1 MMKPA
6 RAQYKIQTCPSND
19 FDQLENLLNSMS
31 EEGWEL
37 YSMHEVD
44 TDDGYQYNCIFV
56 RDAVFEDSIDES
68 SDFLGFRSK
77 MERIMNPILEPFD
90 ICMDIQKKIK
100 DKRAKINQIKSLLDS
115 TSDDNR
121 DKLNDEISVTI
132 KELNDLK
139 QKLLQVLSPEI
150 MHNKIGENKL
160 SITLS
165 EELLDLISPDK
176 ENNLISQIVKVR
188 QNLTESL
195 GYIIPKVHIDTD
207 DALQANEFSINVRA
221 IPAIKSFAYPGYV
234 MYFRNELNLTKL
246 PKDAIKDVDYITGKQ
261 ILWIEESKTKDFWTK
276 GLSAIEYISRVLDF
290 VSIKHI
296 EDIFDYSDV
305 NRYIEIVGA
314 QNLYLI
320 ENIIPD
326 FLSIA
331 EIKYI
336 LSNLIKENV
345 SIKDIFYIFEKIN
358 DFADDA
364 SKEDLLGRVRIAMSR
379 QISKSLANKQAV
391 ISAFELS
398 DKTLNSLI
406 EPDSTDEVLKVNAKV
421 IEKIASKIE
430 ASLKKHNNETKDV
443 ILIAPM
449 NIRQLM
455 YLLISKFIPNIKV
468 VSKEEILF
476 EYQLE
481 IIDYI

>member
-1 MMKPA
+1 MLKPS

-19 FDQLENLLNSMS
+19 FEQLESLLNSMS

-56 RDAVFEDSIDES
+56 RDSVLDEFVDES

-77 MERIMNPILEPFD
+77 MERIMNPVLEPFD
-90 ICMDIQKKIK
+90 VCLDIQKKIK

-115 TSDDNR
+115 TSDKNR
-121 DKLNDEISVTI
+121 DNLNNQISVLI

-139 QKLLQVLSPEI
+139 QKLLEVLSPEI
-150 MHNKIGENKL
+150 MQNKIGENKL
-160 SITLS
+160 SISLS
-165 EELLDLISPDK
+165 EELLDLISPDL
-176 ENNLISQIVKVR
+176 ENNLISKIVYIR
-188 QNLTESL
+188 QTLTESL

-207 DALQANEFSINVRA
+207 DSIQANEFSINVRS
-221 IPAIKSFAYPGYV
+221 IPAIKSFAYPGYI
-234 MYFRNELNLTKL
+234 MYFRDELNLTKL
-246 PKDAIKDVDYITGKQ
+246 PKDVIKDVDYITGKQ
-261 ILWIEESKTKDFWTK
+261 IVWIEHSKTKDFWTK
-276 GLSAIEYISRVLDF
+276 GLSAIEYISRLLNF
-290 VSIKHI
+290 VAIKHI

-305 NRYIEIVGA
+305 NRYIEIIGT

-326 FLSIA
+326 FLSVA

-364 SKEDLLGRVRIAMSR
+364 SKEDLLGRVRIALGR
-379 QISKSLANKQAV
+379 QISQSLANKSGV
-391 ISAFELS
+391 INAFELS
-398 DKTLNSLI
+398 DKTLKSLVQ
-406 EPDSTDEVLKVNAKV
+406 PDSSDEVLKINAKV
-421 IEKIASKIE
+421 IEKIASKILTSADKSSQE
-430 ASLKKHNNETKDV
+430 LKEIV
-443 ILIAPM
+443 LIAP
-449 NIRQLM
+449 NTIRQVM
-455 YLLISKFIPNIKV
+455 YLLLSKFIPNVRV
-468 VSKEEILF
+468 VAKEEIVF